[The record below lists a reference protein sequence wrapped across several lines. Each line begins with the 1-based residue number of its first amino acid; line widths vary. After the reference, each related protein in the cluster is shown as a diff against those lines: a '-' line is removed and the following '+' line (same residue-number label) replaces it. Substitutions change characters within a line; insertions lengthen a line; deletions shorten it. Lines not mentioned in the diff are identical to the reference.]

1 MCDFRCGRRV
11 CVRCRD
17 RRARAILEVVNGLEA
32 ASANGREAWRAFFR
46 AYRDRPMETS
56 MIAVFN
62 RVTAV
67 FTWVTCVLI
76 LLVTV
81 FS

>member
-1 MCDFRCGRRV
+1 
-11 CVRCRD
+11 
-17 RRARAILEVVNGLEA
+17 
-32 ASANGREAWRAFFR
+32 
-46 AYRDRPMETS
+46 METS